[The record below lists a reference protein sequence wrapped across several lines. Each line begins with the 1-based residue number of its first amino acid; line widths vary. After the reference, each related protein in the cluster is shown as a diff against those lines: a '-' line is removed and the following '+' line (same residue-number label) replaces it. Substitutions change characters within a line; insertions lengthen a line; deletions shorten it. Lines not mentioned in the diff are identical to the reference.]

1 MPTLHVGRAVQSL
14 VTAYSRGLR
23 ANLGGIDRLRQHGPG
38 SRMTSRRGLCT
49 FTMLRVDWERESALA
64 IAQQRT
70 IETLEAGIAAGGD
83 PEQLLDAAEAEDI
96 AEEGAFKRACWVRG
110 VSAGSLG
117 LDQDTS

>member
-1 MPTLHVGRAVQSL
+1 MLHGRLLTDASC
-14 VTAYSRGLR
+14 
-23 ANLGGIDRLRQHGPG
+23 
-38 SRMTSRRGLCT
+38 RGLCT

-96 AEEGAFKRACWVRG
+96 AEEGK
-110 VSAGSLG
+110 
-117 LDQDTS
+117 